1 VQFDD
6 SDRADESQVED
17 RRGARFPGGRVG
29 AGVGG
34 LGLVGGAIYLAL
46 QLLASGGN
54 QTAGEIKR
62 IIEQGQRRVEVDPE
76 TPHSRLPA
84 GPSGSC
90 RGVDSKNDPAKFV
103 VCVESNVQAFWR
115 RELSGRGS
123 GYHPSKLVLFSD
135 ATYSGCGTASAETG
149 PFYCP
154 PDEKVYLDL
163 GFFRELQRRFH
174 ARGGDFAEA
183 YVIALSETAFLLRG
197 KAGWQLRWFTPTVE
211 VDLCGHATLAAAHI
225 LWEVGR
231 LESASAA
238 RFFTRSGELTAW
250 KREEWIELD
259 FPADVERPSSPNGD
273 LEKALGGRPVHRV
286 DGKFDHLVEFG
297 SEAEVRALAPDM
309 AGLARLPGRGVIAT
323 ARAEPGSEFDF
334 VSRFFAPAVG
344 ISEDPVTGSAH
355 CLLAPYW
362 GKRLGKTIMVG
373 FQCSSRGGMV
383 RVRVAGA
390 RTILGGQAVTVAV
403 GEIVSDVAAAPRL

>member
-1 VQFDD
+1 MAKRTCNARRTRPAPRVLGKLLHGGLRLHCARFETVADPAGAVALFDRIVTGGGAEGLVLHA
-6 SDRADESQVED
+6 SDGRTFKVKPEISIDAAVIGYVGTDHSVSELLLALIAPSGRYQSIGCVRTGWSRRESQELAARLATCACASPPVTD
-17 RRGARFPGGRVG
+17 R
-29 AGVGG
+29 
-34 LGLVGGAIYLAL
+34 
-46 QLLASGGN
+46 
-54 QTAGEIKR
+54 
-62 IIEQGQRRVEVDPE
+62 
-76 TPHSRLPA
+76 
-84 GPSGSC
+84 
-90 RGVDSKNDPAKFV
+90 
-103 VCVESNVQAFWR
+103 
-115 RELSGRGS
+115 
-123 GYHPSKLVLFSD
+123 
-135 ATYSGCGTASAETG
+135 
-149 PFYCP
+149 
-154 PDEKVYLDL
+154 
-163 GFFRELQRRFH
+163 
-174 ARGGDFAEA
+174 
-183 YVIALSETAFLLRG
+183 
-197 KAGWQLRWFTPTVE
+197 GWQLRWFTPTVE
-211 VDLCGHATLAAAHI
+211 VDLCGHATLASAHI

-238 RFFTRSGELTAW
+238 RFFTRSGGLTAW
-250 KREEWIELD
+250 KREKWIELD

-297 SEAEVRALAPDM
+297 SEAEVRALAPEM

-323 ARAEPGSEFDF
+323 ARAELGSEFYF
-334 VSRFFAPAVG
+334 VSRFFAPAAG

-362 GKRLGKTIMVG
+362 GKRLGKTTMVG